1 MLLDELGDRLIPDT
15 HGRSTIM
22 SLYLDTPDFLLIRN
36 SIAARTYK
44 EKLRIRSYGTPKD
57 ESLVFL
63 EIKKKYK
70 GVVYKRRI
78 KLSLAQAK
86 RYISDGTRPEDSQ
99 IMDEI
104 DYAMRFYRGPSPK
117 MLISY
122 ERDAFFVK
130 DMPNLRLTFDSSI
143 RYRTGDLFLENGSE
157 GERIIGDKEY
167 ILEIKTD
174 GAMPIWLARALS
186 KLSILPSSFSKY
198 GTAYQNNIPKGIK
211 EYEFV

>member
-1 MLLDELGDRLIPDT
+1 MLIDALGDRLIPDT
-15 HGRSTIM
+15 HGRNTIM

-36 SIAARTYK
+36 SITARTYK
-44 EKLRIRSYGTPKD
+44 EKLRIRSYGTPNKD
-57 ESLVFL
+57 SLVFF

-78 KLSLAQAK
+78 KLSLAKAM
-86 RYISDGTRPEDSQ
+86 RYIADGTRPEDSQ

-130 DMPNLRLTFDSSI
+130 DMPNLRLTFDSGI
-143 RYRTGDLFLENGSE
+143 RYRTADLFLENGSK
-157 GERIIGDKEY
+157 GERIIGDDEY
-167 ILEIKTD
+167 ILEVKTD
-174 GAMPIWLARALS
+174 GAMPIWLAHALS
-186 KLSILPSSFSKY
+186 ELSILPSSFSKY
-198 GTAYQNNIPKGIK
+198 GTAYQNNISKGIK
-211 EYEFV
+211 EYEFF

>member
-1 MLLDELGDRLIPDT
+1 MLIDALGDRLIPDT
-15 HGRSTIM
+15 HGRNTVM

-36 SIAARTYK
+36 SITARTYK
-44 EKLRIRSYGTPKD
+44 EKLRIRSYGTPNED
-57 ESLVFL
+57 SLVFF

-78 KLSLAQAK
+78 KLSLAKAM
-86 RYISDGTRPEDSQ
+86 RYIADGTRPEDSQ

-130 DMPNLRLTFDSSI
+130 DMPNLRLTFDSGI
-143 RYRTGDLFLENGSE
+143 RYRTGDLFLENGSK
-157 GERIIGDKEY
+157 GERIIGDDEY
-167 ILEIKTD
+167 ILEVKTD
-174 GAMPIWLARALS
+174 GAMPIWLAHALS
-186 KLSILPSSFSKY
+186 ELSILPSSFSKY
-198 GTAYQNNIPKGIK
+198 GTAYQNNISKGIK